1 MSADSILR
9 RASLPQR
16 QPQLGSGLNGPIDLA
31 NAGPTVTGADVLDGR
46 PLDRPLDRFASAIAE
61 KAAAVTAALDG
72 FAAAIFLVDPG
83 ARIIYSNTQART
95 LLATA
100 NVVRESMGRLSALDP
115 AADRHFR
122 SLLTGMLTGAHGA
135 PNGGV
140 ALPLATAGSKHV
152 WSECAWIAHV
162 LPLIAD
168 RLRKSRHLAAL
179 ASVIVRE
186 AKVNLIPALATVAT
200 TYGLT
205 PAESRMLAA
214 IVNAGGVRQAAQT
227 LGVCETT
234 AKTHLKRIFEKTG
247 TNRQTEL
254 VKLVAGFTC
263 PVA

>member
-1 MSADSILR
+1 MHLANAR
-9 RASLPQR
+9 
-16 QPQLGSGLNGPIDLA
+16 PIA
-31 NAGPTVTGADVLDGR
+31 NAGPTVTDADVLDGR
-46 PLDRPLDRFASAIAE
+46 PVDRFASAIAE
-61 KAAAVTAALDG
+61 KAAAMTAALDG

-83 ARIIYSNTQART
+83 ARIIYSNTKART
-95 LLATA
+95 LLAKA

-115 AADRHFR
+115 AADRHLR
-122 SLLTGMLTGAHGA
+122 GLLTRMLTGAHGA
-135 PNGGV
+135 PNAGV
-140 ALPLATAGSKHV
+140 AVPLATAGSRHA
-152 WSECAWIAHV
+152 WSEYAWIAHV

-186 AKVNLIPALATVAT
+186 AKADLMPALATVAA

-205 PAESRMLAA
+205 AGQSRMLAA

-227 LGVCETT
+227 LGVSETT

-247 TNRQTEL
+247 TSRQIEL
-254 VKLVAGFTC
+254 IKLVAGFTC